1 MDRSP
6 ASTLATVR
14 SLPVRR
20 PPRQLARKPVA
31 ASKGM
36 PPESLPARL
45 FLLAYDPAKGRM
57 TSATKLGPML
67 RAAALI
73 DLQLNGYLAAGGDR
87 ALVQSRHPVSTGR
100 AVRTAP
106 PVRTAIAGS
115 RPLLPHAA
123 VPADPVVAQLFA
135 DIRAKSPRKWG
146 HWIARRHGPIIREV
160 RDELERA
167 HLIRVESY
175 RVLGLFPVHRIT
187 LRRPLVRRK
196 LLQAATDTLRP
207 ARLVTRVDLRDAA
220 LVVLAATGDLRPVVS
235 KEQRKRHKDR
245 LAQLAVRVGPVVP
258 ALRKALQ
265 SQNASA
271 AAG

>member
-6 ASTLATVR
+6 AGTLATVR
-14 SLPVRR
+14 TLPVRR
-20 PPRQLARKPVA
+20 PARQPARKSVA
-31 ASKGM
+31 ISKGM

-57 TSATKLGPML
+57 ASAGKLGPML

-73 DLQLNGYLAAGGDR
+73 DLQLDGHLATDGDR
-87 ALVQSRHPVSTGR
+87 ALVSPHLRRPTTATGASRAIGVMGAAGTRVGAAIPV
-100 AVRTAP
+100 
-106 PVRTAIAGS
+106 
-115 RPLLPHAA
+115 
-123 VPADPVVAQLFA
+123 DPVVARLFA
-135 DIRAKSPRKWG
+135 DIRATSPRKWG
-146 HWIARRHGPIIREV
+146 HWIARRHGAIIREV

-167 HLIRVESY
+167 RLIRVESY

-196 LLQAATDTLRP
+196 LLLAATDTLRP

-220 LVVLAATGDLRPVVS
+220 LVVLAATGDLRPVLS
-235 KEQRKRHKDR
+235 KEQRNRHKDR

-258 ALRKALQ
+258 ALRKTLQ

-271 AAG
+271 AGG

>member
-20 PPRQLARKPVA
+20 PVRQLARKPVA

-45 FLLAYDPAKGRM
+45 FLLAYDPEKGRM
-57 TSATKLGPML
+57 ASAGKLGPML

-73 DLQLNGYLAAGGDR
+73 DLQLNGHLATDGDR
-87 ALVQSRHPVSTGR
+87 ALVNPS
-100 AVRTAP
+100 
-106 PVRTAIAGS
+106 GS
-115 RPLLPHAA
+115 RAIGTSWAIGTSGASGASWTRAGAA
-123 VPADPVVAQLFA
+123 VPADPVVGRLFA
-135 DIRAKSPRKWG
+135 DIRATSPRKWR
-146 HWIARRHGPIIREV
+146 HWIARRHGAVIREV

-167 HLIRVESY
+167 RVIRVESY

-187 LRRPLVRRK
+187 LRRPLVRRE
-196 LLQAATDTLRP
+196 LLLAAIDTLRP

-220 LVVLAATGDLRPVVS
+220 LVVLAATGDLRPVLS
-235 KEQRKRHKDR
+235 KEQRNRHKDR

-258 ALRKALQ
+258 ALRKVLQ

>member
-20 PPRQLARKPVA
+20 PARQLARKPVA

-57 TSATKLGPML
+57 PTAGKLGPML

-73 DLQLNGYLAAGGDR
+73 DLQLNGYLAAEGDR
-87 ALVQSRHPVSTGR
+87 ALVRSRHPVSTR
-100 AVRTAP
+100 PAVRTAP
-106 PVRTAIAGS
+106 TAIAGAH
-115 RPLLPHAA
+115 PLLPHAA
-123 VPADPVVAQLFA
+123 IPADPVIAQLFA

-146 HWIARRHGPIIREV
+146 HWIARRHGAIIREV

-196 LLQAATDTLRP
+196 LVQAETDTLRP

-220 LVVLAATGDLRPVVS
+220 LVVLAATADLRPVLS

-258 ALRKALQ
+258 ELRKALQ
-265 SQNASA
+265 SQHASA